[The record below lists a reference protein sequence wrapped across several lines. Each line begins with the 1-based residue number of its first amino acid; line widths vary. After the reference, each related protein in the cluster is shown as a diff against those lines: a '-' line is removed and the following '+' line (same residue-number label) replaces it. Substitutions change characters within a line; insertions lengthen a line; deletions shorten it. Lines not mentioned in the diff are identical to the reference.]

1 MTQYEDLIA
10 PRRGWLSRLLAPE
23 ANVRPAAS
31 AFVVGTLGMAAF
43 VASLALQWHSITIPT
58 DTNGTSG
65 MIFIYENGTS
75 RVTSPSTLGQIYA
88 LGVIALLSLVGAT
101 LNHADLALRLRMGA
115 AGLAVGLLGVV
126 IAITIIVPDLASRQ
140 GAARNGPGAV
150 VSYEPGL
157 LFAYAAVV
165 LPIVAIWLASRPAV
179 REEPR
184 RDTAERT
191 AQPAEDDENAQLLR
205 GPAWR
210 PHTREPLD
218 LTVTPER

>member
-23 ANVRPAAS
+23 ANARPAAS
-31 AFVVGTLGMAAF
+31 AFVVGALGAASF
-43 VASLALQWHSITIPT
+43 VASLALRWHSITIPT
-58 DTNGTSG
+58 DINAPNG

-75 RVTSPSTLGQIYA
+75 SVTSPSTLGQIYA

-101 LNHADLALRLRMGA
+101 LNRADLALRLRMGA
-115 AGLAVGLLGVV
+115 AGLTVGLLGVV

-140 GAARNGPGAV
+140 GAVRDGPGAV

-179 REEPR
+179 REGLW
-184 RDTAERT
+184 RDTAKRT
-191 AQPAEDDENAQLLR
+191 AQPAADDDNAQLFR

-210 PHTREPLD
+210 PDVREPLD